1 MRRTLWQGPRP
12 TQHWFEFPE
21 PKPELDRQP
30 ERARENDA
38 AKKQRNRT
46 LIAFHESAHGVC
58 HYHLGG
64 TIKRLFIDDLGY
76 KHLMHGGCVVDRD
89 NDVTDFNRIVS
100 ALVGEASNLH
110 FFGVD

>member
-12 TQHWFEFPE
+12 TRHRFEFPE

-64 TIKRLFIDDLGY
+64 TIKRLFIDDL
-76 KHLMHGGCVVDRD
+76 
-89 NDVTDFNRIVS
+89 
-100 ALVGEASNLH
+100 ALNI
-110 FFGVD
+110 